1 MSFHLRKMPREFRIK
16 ISSGMTIYIF
26 TFFIHILKQPKLN
39 WSAFWKFYI
48 PLQSS
53 FMRPVFST
61 SKFYDA
67 WMKSPLR
74 IFVFFHCHF
83 LEAYMSG
90 KNLFKFQT
98 IKEFFFRRKELLIIM
113 KDDIQK
119 EIFVH
124 KMLLYF
130 DLDQNKNDW
139 ACDK

>member
-1 MSFHLRKMPREFRIK
+1 MSHEFRIK
-16 ISSGMTIYIF
+16 IIPGMTIYIS
-26 TFFIHILKQPKLN
+26 TFFIQILKQPKLN

-48 PLQSS
+48 PLQNS

-74 IFVFFHCHF
+74 IFAFFHCHF
-83 LEAYMSG
+83 LEAYEW
-90 KNLFKFQT
+90 KKKFKLQT

-139 ACDK
+139 DWDK